1 MRRSEHPENLKDL
14 VDLAV
19 SHEQRP
25 LLQHLRED
33 AAGTPDVDAERVV
46 LRAQENLGASVPER
60 HDLMCVRLNREAE
73 RPRESK
79 VRQLDR
85 LAV

>member
-1 MRRSEHPENLKDL
+1 MRRSEDSENLEDL

-25 LLQHLRED
+25 LLQHLGEN

-60 HDLMCVRLNREAE
+60 HDLMRIRFDRETE
-73 RPRESK
+73 RSRKAK
-79 VRQLDR
+79 VCQLDG